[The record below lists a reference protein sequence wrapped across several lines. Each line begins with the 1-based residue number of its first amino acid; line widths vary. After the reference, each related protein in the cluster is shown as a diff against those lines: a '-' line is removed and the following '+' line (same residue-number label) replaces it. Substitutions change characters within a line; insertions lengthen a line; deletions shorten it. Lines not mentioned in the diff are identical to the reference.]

1 MGFDKAFDE
10 SYERV
15 LKIKKN
21 DKAFFDSFYEKFIR
35 SSPVVKEH
43 FKNTDMPHQKQMLKK
58 SFYNLLVFYASN
70 HADDYLEKTARVHSK
85 HKHNISPELYDL
97 WLENLI
103 NTVEEYDP
111 KFNEEIELAWR
122 LVLSAGITYMKFKY
136 DK

>member
-1 MGFDKAFDE
+1 MIFDE

-15 LKIKKN
+15 LKIKRGK
-21 DKAFFDSFYEKFIR
+21 KSFFDSFYEKFIQ
-35 SSPVVKEH
+35 SSPIVKEH
-43 FKNTDMPHQKQMLKK
+43 FKNTDMLHQKQMLKK
-58 SFYNLLVFYASN
+58 SFYSLLVFYASN
-70 HADDYLEKTARVHSK
+70 HADDYLEKTALVHSK

-103 NTVEEYDP
+103 DTVKEYDP
-111 KFNEEIELAWR
+111 RFNEEIELAWR